1 MAKVVIHRDGAQE
14 IFQTEKIIQ
23 AIQQVIEPLK
33 LSDPFIPMFKII
45 KNFELKLPD
54 QISTNEIDRL
64 LLKAIEGLISDDAIY
79 DAIATAQLVKIIN
92 KSVNTYFKSFREY
105 IEFAVQEKLLS
116 TDLLNFDLDTLEL
129 SINYDFDKEFNY
141 FGLDTLQDRYL
152 VKNRQKAIIEKP
164 QWMWMRVAMGLSLLE
179 ADKESYTLKL
189 YKKFAQLKYIHSTP
203 TLYNAGTPHSQLSS
217 CYINVLEDSM
227 ESIMEKATETAY
239 FAKFAGGVGTSITKL
254 RASGSHIK
262 SLNAKSSGPIPFI
275 KIFDTVINSI
285 MQGGRRRSS
294 QVIYMEP
301 RHYNFEEFLDLKETN
316 GNDYVRTRSL
326 NTACWIPD
334 EFMQRVIHDDNWYL
348 VDPAECPELT
358 TTWGKAFSEA
368 YQSICDRADA
378 GDIKLFKKV
387 RAQDLYRDMLM
398 RAAKT
403 GNYWLNFKDRHN
415 EKNQAPSYSLIH
427 SSNLCTEISIPNNE
441 GSTAVCTLA
450 SINLARIIDTKLTH
464 QVDLKQMSVEQKAN
478 LINWEELKDTIHTA
492 IRALDNVLDINY
504 YPSEASKKN
513 SLDLRPLGLGVMGL
527 GELLIQLHIP
537 YEHKDALTLSDQLGG
552 FIYAEAL
559 AASAQLA
566 TERGTFGDWS
576 ADRYSY
582 GPRRNALLLAI
593 APTASISN
601 IAGTSSGIETFFANV
616 YSRETLSGKY
626 TIIVK
631 QLVDQLKEAGMR
643 NEEIKNKI
651 IANGGSI
658 QHISELDGHLDKQIF
673 KTVYETTP
681 FSQVDIAAVWQ
692 KHVDQSISRNMYI
705 KEELR
710 DNLFDIY
717 VYAWQQGLKSTYY
730 CFIEKTIQ
738 GEKYNQKINKR
749 GERTGFGKAVT
760 ATTAWGFGTPTP
772 ETTQPT
778 AHGFR
783 GLDPKQLTAE
793 QKIDLEQQMRSS
805 KWDEYVDQL
814 KAGTLYNGACP
825 IDPFEKVM
833 CTSCQ

>member
-1 MAKVVIHRDGAQE
+1 
-14 IFQTEKIIQ
+14 
-23 AIQQVIEPLK
+23 
-33 LSDPFIPMFKII
+33 
-45 KNFELKLPD
+45 
-54 QISTNEIDRL
+54 
-64 LLKAIEGLISDDAIY
+64 
-79 DAIATAQLVKIIN
+79 
-92 KSVNTYFKSFREY
+92 
-105 IEFAVQEKLLS
+105 
-116 TDLLNFDLDTLEL
+116 
-129 SINYDFDKEFNY
+129 
-141 FGLDTLQDRYL
+141 
-152 VKNRQKAIIEKP
+152 
-164 QWMWMRVAMGLSLLE
+164 
-179 ADKESYTLKL
+179 
-189 YKKFAQLKYIHSTP
+189 
-203 TLYNAGTPHSQLSS
+203 
-217 CYINVLEDSM
+217 
-227 ESIMEKATETAY
+227 
-239 FAKFAGGVGTSITKL
+239 
-254 RASGSHIK
+254 
-262 SLNAKSSGPIPFI
+262 
-275 KIFDTVINSI
+275 
-285 MQGGRRRSS
+285 
-294 QVIYMEP
+294 MEP

-334 EFMQRVIHDDNWYL
+334 EFMQRVIHDEYRYL
-348 VDPAECPELT
+348 LDPAECPELT

-368 YQSICDRADA
+368 YQAICTRADA
-378 GDIKLFKKV
+378 GDIKLFKKIK
-387 RAQDLYRDMLM
+387 AQDLYRDMLM

-450 SINLARIIDTKLTH
+450 SVNLARIIDVKLSH
-464 QVDLKQMSVEQKAN
+464 QVELSQMSVEQKAN
-478 LINWEELKDTIHTA
+478 LINWDELKDTIHTA

-504 YPSEASKKN
+504 YPSAASKKN

-537 YEHKDALTLSDQLGG
+537 YEHKDALTLSDQLGS
-552 FIYAEAL
+552 FIYTEAL
-559 AASAQLA
+559 AASVQLA
-566 TERGTFGDWS
+566 QERGTFGDRS
-576 ADRYSY
+576 AEQYSY

-631 QLVDQLKEAGMR
+631 QLVEQLKEAGMR

-658 QHISELDGHLDKQIF
+658 QHIPELDGHLDKQIF

-749 GERTGFGKAVT
+749 GERAGFGKSMN
-760 ATTAWGFGTPTP
+760 
-772 ETTQPT
+772 EQNTQ
-778 AHGFR
+778 
-783 GLDPKQLTAE
+783 GL
-793 QKIDLEQQMRSS
+793 
-805 KWDEYVDQL
+805 
-814 KAGTLYNGACP
+814 
-825 IDPFEKVM
+825 
-833 CTSCQ
+833 